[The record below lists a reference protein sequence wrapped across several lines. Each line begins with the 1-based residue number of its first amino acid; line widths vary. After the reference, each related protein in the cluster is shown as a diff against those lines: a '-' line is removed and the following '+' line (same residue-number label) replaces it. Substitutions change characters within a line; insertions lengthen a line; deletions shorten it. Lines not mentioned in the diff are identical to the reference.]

1 MFLFLLLNLVTN
13 KNFLAIIRLVKTFFY
28 YLFYPFILIYKI
40 FYKQRLKNFFKGI
53 TIQKIDTLT
62 GEQFEKIVELIF
74 KYNGY
79 QTRLTPASSDFGAD
93 VIATKKRITWVVQA
107 KLYYNHAVG
116 SKSVQEVTSAL
127 NYYKAHFACV
137 ITNWKYSQQ
146 AKILAKTQN
155 VLLIDR
161 NDIIEFLNHVK
172 NKTGKNIFT
181 NLKKLI
187 KINVINL

>member
-40 FYKQRLKNFFKGI
+40 FYKQRLKSFFKGI

-79 QTRLTPASSDFGAD
+79 
-93 VIATKKRITWVVQA
+93 K
-107 KLYYNHAVG
+107 
-116 SKSVQEVTSAL
+116 
-127 NYYKAHFACV
+127 
-137 ITNWKYSQQ
+137 
-146 AKILAKTQN
+146 
-155 VLLIDR
+155 
-161 NDIIEFLNHVK
+161 
-172 NKTGKNIFT
+172 
-181 NLKKLI
+181 
-187 KINVINL
+187 